1 MKTTIIFLLL
11 FLCGC
16 AGSPRFDITKN
27 VYLLNSPNAKV
38 EYRTESAVKSLAEI
52 AQDLEGTL
60 KVTPR

>member
-1 MKTTIIFLLL
+1 MKTTVIFLL

-16 AGSPRFDITKN
+16 AGSPRITITKN
-27 VYLLNSPNAKV
+27 IYIMDSDYVAV
-38 EYRTESAVKSLAEI
+38 EYRTESITRSLAEI